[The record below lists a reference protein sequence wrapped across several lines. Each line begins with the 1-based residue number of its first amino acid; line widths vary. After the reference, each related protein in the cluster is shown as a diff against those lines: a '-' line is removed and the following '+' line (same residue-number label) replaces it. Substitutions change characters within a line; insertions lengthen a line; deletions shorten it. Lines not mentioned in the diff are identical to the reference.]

1 MLPVLPLFHRPRALG
16 LFASLLLAFPMPQA
30 AAAADSRECDALAS
44 VLERLEATVGR
55 PAGRLRDP
63 ASRWRQRAIAITARR
78 YADRCVRLNQ
88 VQVIGSHNSY
98 HIQPIPELIA
108 IYTLADPQVIFWEY
122 THVPLPEQFGPQGIR
137 QIELDVY
144 SDPDGGYYSRPRGQL
159 LIDPNALIPELDP
172 PGTKVLHVQDLDW
185 NTTCQFLVECLAQV
199 RDWSLANPDHLPL
212 FVLIEAKDDP
222 TPISGPPPPFD
233 TAAFD
238 TMDAEIRSVFAPGH
252 VIIPD
257 EVRGD
262 RATLEEAI
270 LTDGWPTLGASRGR
284 ILFGLDN
291 SGSKRLAYLAGHP
304 GLQDRILFTNANPGD
319 DDAAFVKRND
329 PLGDLEIPDLVRA
342 GYLVRTRADGDT
354 VQSRNNDTTQRDA
367 ALESGAQYV
376 STDYRL
382 PDLDFSPYQV
392 TLPGEV
398 PGRCNPENAPP
409 GCRDT
414 ALEPAP

>member
-1 MLPVLPLFHRPRALG
+1 MRPVLLLVRPRSLG
-16 LFASLLLAFPMPQA
+16 PLAGLLLVLLMPA
-30 AAAADSRECDALAS
+30 AAAADSRACDALAA
-44 VLERLEATVGR
+44 VLERLEAPIGAPGR
-55 PAGRLRDP
+55 RMGDP
-63 ASRWRQRAIAITARR
+63 VSRWRQNAIAITARR

-98 HIQPIPELIA
+98 HIQPIPALID
-108 IYTLADPQVIFWEY
+108 IYTQVDPQAIFWEY
-122 THVPLPEQFGPQGIR
+122 THVPLPEQFAAQGIR

-144 SDPDGGYYSRPRGQL
+144 SDPDGGYYSRPLGQL
-159 LIDPNALIPELDP
+159 LIDPDARIPELDP

-185 NTTCQFLVECLAQV
+185 NTTCLFLVECLAEV
-199 RDWSLANPDHLPL
+199 RDWSLANPDHLPI
-212 FVLIEAKDDP
+212 FVLIEAKDDS

-238 TMDAEIRSVFAPGH
+238 TMDEEIRSVFAPGH
-252 VIIPD
+252 VITPD
-257 EVRGD
+257 EVRGE

-291 SGSKRLAYLAGHP
+291 GGSKRLDYLEGHP
-304 GLQDRILFTNANPGD
+304 GLRGRILFTNANPGD
-319 DDAAFVKRND
+319 DDAAFVKRNN
-329 PLGDLEIPDLVRA
+329 PLSDLQIPDLVRA

-354 VQSRNNDTTQRDA
+354 VQSRANDTTQRDA

-376 STDYRL
+376 STDYRV
-382 PDLDFSPYQV
+382 PNLDFSPYQV
-392 TLPGEV
+392 TLPGEL

-409 GCRDT
+409 GCRDA